1 MEEEFEVRIDPGDI
15 ELYREVI
22 HNEYQKILENKAAFI
37 QLSGISTNL
46 KIAKLYEILDFF
58 TVDEAPYRM
67 ISEIES
73 LIGILNIKSLVEG
86 RI

>member
-15 ELYREVI
+15 EIYRELI
-22 HNEYQKILENKAAFI
+22 HSEYRRILESKAAFI
-37 QLSGISTNL
+37 QLRGVSTDL

-58 TVDEAPYRM
+58 LFDVDTEERL
-67 ISEIES
+67 IEIES
-73 LIGILNIKSLVEG
+73 LIEFLNIKSLVEG

>member
-37 QLSGISTNL
+37 QLSGVSTNL

-67 ISEIES
+67 ISGIES
-73 LIGILNIKSLVEG
+73 LIEILNIKSLVED

>member
-1 MEEEFEVRIDPGDI
+1 M
-15 ELYREVI
+15 I

-37 QLSGISTNL
+37 QLSGVSTNL

>member
-37 QLSGISTNL
+37 QLSGVSTNL

-73 LIGILNIKSLVEG
+73 LIEILNIKSLVEG

>member
-37 QLSGISTNL
+37 QLKGISTNL
-46 KIAKLYEILDFF
+46 KIAKLYEIVDFF
-58 TVDEAPYRM
+58 TVDETPYSM

-73 LIGILNIKSLVEG
+73 LIEIMNIKSLVEG

>member
-37 QLSGISTNL
+37 QLSGVSTNL

-67 ISEIES
+67 ISDIES
-73 LIGILNIKSLVEG
+73 LIEILNIKSLVEG

>member
-37 QLSGISTNL
+37 QLSGVSTNL